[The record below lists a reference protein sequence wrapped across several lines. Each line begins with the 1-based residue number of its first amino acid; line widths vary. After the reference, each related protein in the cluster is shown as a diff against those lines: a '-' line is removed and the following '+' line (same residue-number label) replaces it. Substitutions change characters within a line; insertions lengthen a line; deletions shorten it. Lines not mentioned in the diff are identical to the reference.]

1 MNTFYYKATDRMG
14 NPIEGNLEALDY
26 QNAVVQVRGL
36 NYFPIKVSDIKPG
49 KNFSVNNPLQSK
61 GLIRSKLS
69 AKDLVSTT
77 QQLATLIESGITL
90 DKALSI
96 LVELAE
102 KPQTK
107 EILSKIHKQVHS
119 GGLFADSLAEFPKTF
134 SNLYI
139 NMIRAG
145 EAGGSLAPSLNS
157 ISSFLE
163 KSEELK
169 ANIRSAMIYPAIL
182 TSVGGFAILVLFT
195 VVIPRFSKLFDEL
208 GSALPLP
215 TKLMLFLSSSITNH
229 WIAIIIIFI
238 LLVSSFVYYLK
249 NKTGRMHWD
258 GIVLRLPLFGPL
270 AQKIEISRFSRT
282 MATLLSSGVAI
293 LEALS
298 ITKTILNNRVIA
310 STMARCHQGLKEG
323 HGLSQPLKQTG
334 VFPPLAIHMIT
345 IGEETGNLEQM
356 MIKVA
361 NTYDQ
366 EVERSI
372 KQLISLIEPFM
383 ILSMALVIGF
393 IVISMLLAIFS
404 INEINF

>member
-14 NPIEGNLEALDY
+14 KPIEGNLEALDY
-26 QNAVVQVRGL
+26 QNAVIQLRGL
-36 NYFPIKVSDIKPG
+36 NYFPIKVSDSKPG
-49 KNFSVNNPLQSK
+49 KKFSINNPLQAK
-61 GLIRSKLS
+61 ELKSKLS

-107 EILSKIHKQVHS
+107 EILLKVHKQVHS
-119 GGLFADSLAEFPKTF
+119 GGSFADSLAEFPKIF
-134 SNLYI
+134 STLYI

-229 WIAIIIIFI
+229 WVAILIIFI
-238 LLVSSFVYYLK
+238 L
-249 NKTGRMHWD
+249 
-258 GIVLRLPLFGPL
+258 
-270 AQKIEISRFSRT
+270 
-282 MATLLSSGVAI
+282 
-293 LEALS
+293 
-298 ITKTILNNRVIA
+298 
-310 STMARCHQGLKEG
+310 
-323 HGLSQPLKQTG
+323 
-334 VFPPLAIHMIT
+334 
-345 IGEETGNLEQM
+345 
-356 MIKVA
+356 
-361 NTYDQ
+361 
-366 EVERSI
+366 
-372 KQLISLIEPFM
+372 
-383 ILSMALVIGF
+383 
-393 IVISMLLAIFS
+393 
-404 INEINF
+404 